1 MLEFN
6 PYFRLSAAECLRH
19 KMFDYI
25 RNPQLE
31 QGSPIVLNFDFD
43 KEFNLNDQTD
53 EDNYTENLDKYI
65 KIINS
70 EIKQV

>member
-43 KEFNLNDQTD
+43 KEFNLND
-53 EDNYTENLDKYI
+53 
-65 KIINS
+65 
-70 EIKQV
+70 